1 VAQASYPELIS
12 RRSYD
17 TLTITTA
24 PYKSY
29 ADEQEGRS
37 ILVWKKVQ

>member
-1 VAQASYPELIS
+1 VRFYKLGG
-12 RRSYD
+12 D